1 MPAVNAPADLAVTV
15 REGRPELDEQLSG
28 LLDVV
33 NAARTAPV
41 PAAQELTV
49 AVHAGEELVAG
60 LSGWTW
66 GEAAGIAMTWVHEER
81 RGQALG
87 SRLLAEFEA
96 EAQRRGA
103 VRVFVSSFTFQ
114 APGFYERHGY
124 REIFRWEGVP
134 VTGQDDVHLRKE
146 LLGGS

>member
-1 MPAVNAPADLAVTV
+1 MTSADDLAVTV
-15 REGRPELDEQLSG
+15 RDGRPELDEQLSG

-41 PAAQELTV
+41 PAAREMTV

-87 SRLLAEFEA
+87 TRLLAEFEA
-96 EAQRRGA
+96 EAQRRG
-103 VRVFVSSFTFQ
+103 VLRVFVTSFTFQ

-124 REIFRWEGVP
+124 REIFRWDGVP
-134 VTGQDDVHLRKE
+134 VAGQDDVHLRKE
-146 LLGGS
+146 LAPPTA